1 MVQIDVSKI
10 SSKGQVVI
18 PARLRGRYKEGENI
32 IFIDDG
38 KNLILKKETEIDK
51 SLREDIEF
59 AKRTEQGWKDI
70 EEGRSTNVE
79 FEEFIKEIK
88 KW

>member
-1 MVQIDVSKI
+1 M
-10 SSKGQVVI
+10 
-18 PARLRGRYKEGENI
+18 
-32 IFIDDG
+32 
-38 KNLILKKETEIDK
+38 DK

>member
-18 PARLRGRYKEGENI
+18 PARLRGRYKEGENV